1 MRIVANVLV
10 LLIVVCSLVRMDQR
24 FGGGSAPSWARSV
37 NGWINPLNVVS
48 GYGLFA
54 IMTTTRREIV
64 IEGSYDGAEWH
75 EYEFRYKP
83 GNVMRAP
90 PWNIPHQPRLD
101 WQMWFAALD
110 NPQRLS
116 WFWRFVERLLE
127 NEPTVTALL
136 EKNPF
141 ADKPP
146 TYVRAQFYDYTF
158 AGGEQKG
165 QWWNRRL
172 LGESFPMV
180 HLKVPVNRAN

>member
-1 MRIVANVLV
+1 M
-10 LLIVVCSLVRMDQR
+10 
-24 FGGGSAPSWARSV
+24 
-37 NGWINPLNVVS
+37 
-48 GYGLFA
+48 
-54 IMTTTRREIV
+54 
-64 IEGSYDGAEWH
+64 GAER
-75 EYEFRYKP
+75 ERLDQSAECRQ
-83 GNVMRAP
+83 RLR
-90 PWNIPHQPRLD
+90 PRL
-101 WQMWFAALD
+101 
-110 NPQRLS
+110 P

-180 HLKVPVNRAN
+180 HLKVPVNRGQ